1 MRHLYNETQQKSLA
15 ILIYDSLQDA
25 PWHMERTTYCCFL
38 SNLTGFMG
46 FHCTGPGG
54 CHKST
59 LQSYV
64 NYHTSFARFCKI
76 LFVNFIGNP
85 F

>member
-38 SNLTGFMG
+38 SDLTGFMG

-59 LQSYV
+59 FHSPFYT
-64 NYHTSFARFCKI
+64 NYILYNNTI
-76 LFVNFIGNP
+76 LFYHFYML
-85 F
+85 